1 LEIQKKII
9 YGIFVIENSYKGRGI
24 GLSERFGEVLIGLEG
39 ERESC

>member
-1 LEIQKKII
+1 LEIQKNNLWKF
-9 YGIFVIENSYKGRGI
+9 GSENFYKGRGM